1 MLVKQLQP
9 PPVPNEGFGQSQMWE
24 PKLLKAGLGA
34 GVAVGAKL
42 EFDLSLHAEAWTC
55 IVQSW

>member
-1 MLVKQLQP
+1 MAVKQLQP
-9 PPVPNEGFGQSQMWE
+9 PRVPKEGFGSVWE
-24 PKLLKAGLGA
+24 PKLLRAGLGA

>member
-1 MLVKQLQP
+1 MAVKQLQP
-9 PPVPNEGFGQSQMWE
+9 PRVPKEGFGSVWE
-24 PKLLKAGLGA
+24 PKLLRAGLGA

-42 EFDLSLHAEAWTC
+42 KFDLSLHAEAWTC